1 MTADIESNRRAAVVS
16 DADSA
21 REASGIV
28 RIHLVIATIFL
39 VFSTLAATVAAVEL
53 VWPDLFGGIVFFS
66 YGRLV
71 PIATSA
77 FLYGWLTLG
86 FLAAVYYILPRVT
99 RVEFEHAGMAF
110 VSLMLIT
117 IGVGAGMVG
126 IYLGH
131 TDGRRYLEMPLWAD
145 LFVFAGLLLAALA
158 ATRTVAARAA
168 RLGPPQWYLLA
179 ATWWIVLAFLA
190 GNLPGLPGYAGQFQE
205 SFFRASMTG
214 LWFAAAGVGIVY
226 FLIPKLVGSDPIEA
240 SPLTALGFWSL
251 AFVWAGTGPVD
262 FIYGAGP
269 DWLETLGVA
278 FSIALLVPIIVIFTD
293 FAIAMRGRWG
303 EVQDRVTLGFVVAGA
318 WLFALV
324 PIYNLLL
331 ALRTSSAV
339 VQFTGWIPGF
349 EAIAWYGAFSMWIF
363 AFGYYAL
370 SGGRGPKRSSVAVW
384 HRRLSLTGVFLIVL
398 AMTLGGLVTGFTWI
412 AGANAG
418 EPTSLGSGWEVV
430 ADLLA
435 PYLGV
440 RAVGFVV
447 FALAQVL
454 FAVAAF
460 GGAAD
465 SVTEEWSTPGDS
477 ELEVRFEDAARTPTW
492 RGLRY
497 GVVFLFLGAFTMTL
511 VLPSLDPEV
520 RAGTILGDETRVYA
534 EGSAVAD
541 GREVYVR
548 EGCVACHTQEVREI
562 VPDVG
567 LGAVSV
573 SGDYVHENPIQRG
586 SERLG
591 PDLMHVAARDE
602 NGSAEYVRGLLVD
615 PRAAQPWSVMPSYS
629 YLADEDLD
637 ALAQYIVSL
646 R

>member
-1 MTADIESNRRAAVVS
+1 
-16 DADSA
+16 
-21 REASGIV
+21 
-28 RIHLVIATIFL
+28 
-39 VFSTLAATVAAVEL
+39 
-53 VWPDLFGGIVFFS
+53 
-66 YGRLV
+66 
-71 PIATSA
+71 
-77 FLYGWLTLG
+77 
-86 FLAAVYYILPRVT
+86 
-99 RVEFEHAGMAF
+99 
-110 VSLMLIT
+110 
-117 IGVGAGMVG
+117 
-126 IYLGH
+126 
-131 TDGRRYLEMPLWAD
+131 
-145 LFVFAGLLLAALA
+145 
-158 ATRTVAARAA
+158 
-168 RLGPPQWYLLA
+168 
-179 ATWWIVLAFLA
+179 
-190 GNLPGLPGYAGQFQE
+190 
-205 SFFRASMTG
+205 
-214 LWFAAAGVGIVY
+214 
-226 FLIPKLVGSDPIEA
+226 
-240 SPLTALGFWSL
+240 
-251 AFVWAGTGPVD
+251 
-262 FIYGAGP
+262 
-269 DWLETLGVA
+269 
-278 FSIALLVPIIVIFTD
+278 
-293 FAIAMRGRWG
+293 MRGRWG

-349 EAIAWYGAFSMWIF
+349 EVIAWYGAFSMWIF
-363 AFGYYAL
+363 AFGYHAL
-370 SGGRGPKRSSVAVW
+370 SGGRGPKRSNVAIW

-398 AMTLGGLVTGFTWI
+398 AMTLGGLVAGFTWI

-418 EPTSLGSGWEVV
+418 EPTSFGSGWEVV

-447 FALAQVL
+447 FAFAQVL

-460 GGAAD
+460 GAAAD
-465 SVTEEWSTPGDS
+465 PVAEEWSTPIDS
-477 ELEVRFEDAARTPTW
+477 ELEVRFEDAARTPSW

-534 EGSAVAD
+534 EGSAIAA

-548 EGCVACHTQEVREI
+548 EGCVACHTQEVRGI
-562 VPDVG
+562 VTDVG

-615 PRAAQPWSVMPSYS
+615 PRAVQPWSVMPSYS